1 MTKTFIQTNEFSKNW
16 EELGFDD
23 EDLRKLEL
31 EIMKNPQIGPIVR
44 GTGKLRKMRFSFP
57 NRGKSGS
64 VRVCYVDYVIQEAIY
79 LVTVYSK
86 KEKDNLTHTER
97 NNIKKLIQ
105 LLEVSLKEDC
115 NR

>member
-1 MTKTFIQTNEFSKNW
+1 MTKTFIQTNEFSRNW

-31 EIMKNPQIGPIVR
+31 EIMKNPQIGPVIR

-57 NRGKSGS
+57 DRGKSGS
-64 VRVCYVDYVIQEAIY
+64 VRVCYVDFAIQEAIY

-86 KEKDNLTHTER
+86 KEKDNLTQTER
-97 NNIKKLIQ
+97 NNIKKMIQ
-105 LLEVSLKEDC
+105 LLEVSLKEDG
-115 NR
+115 N

>member
-1 MTKTFIQTNEFSKNW
+1 MTKTFIQTDEFSRNW

-31 EIMKNPQIGPIVR
+31 EIMKNPQIGPVVR

>member
-57 NRGKSGS
+57 DRGKSGS
-64 VRVCYVDYVIQEAIY
+64 VRVCYVDFVIQEAIY

-86 KEKDNLTHTER
+86 KEKDNLTQTER
-97 NNIKKLIQ
+97 NNIKKMIQ
-105 LLEVSLKEDC
+105 LLEVSLKEEG
-115 NR
+115 N

>member
-57 NRGKSGS
+57 DRGKSGS
-64 VRVCYVDYVIQEAIY
+64 VRVCYVDFVIQEAIY
-79 LVTVYSK
+79 FVTVYSK
-86 KEKDNLTHTER
+86 KEKDNLTQTER
-97 NNIKKLIQ
+97 NNIKKMIQ
-105 LLEVSLKEDC
+105 LLEVSLKEEG
-115 NR
+115 N

>member
-1 MTKTFIQTNEFSKNW
+1 MTKTFIQTKEFCRTW

-31 EIMKNPQIGPIVR
+31 EIMKNPQIGPVIR

-57 NRGKSGS
+57 DRGKSGS
-64 VRVCYVDYVIQEAIY
+64 VRVCYVDFVIQEAIY

-86 KEKDNLTHTER
+86 KAKDNLT
-97 NNIKKLIQ
+97 
-105 LLEVSLKEDC
+105 
-115 NR
+115 

>member
-1 MTKTFIQTNEFSKNW
+1 MTKTFIQTDEFSRNW

-57 NRGKSGS
+57 DRGKSGS
-64 VRVCYVDYVIQEAIY
+64 VRVCYVDFVIQETIY

-86 KEKDNLTHTER
+86 KEKDNLTQTER
-97 NNIKKLIQ
+97 NNIKKMIT
-105 LLEVSLKEDC
+105 LLEVSLKEDG
-115 NR
+115 N

>member
-1 MTKTFIQTNEFSKNW
+1 MTKTFIQTNEFSRNW

-31 EIMKNPQIGPIVR
+31 EIMKNPQIGSVIR

-57 NRGKSGS
+57 DRGKSGS
-64 VRVCYVDYVIQEAIY
+64 VRVCYVDFVIQEAIY

-86 KEKDNLTHTER
+86 KEKDNLTQTER
-97 NNIKKLIQ
+97 NNIKKMIQ
-105 LLEVSLKEDC
+105 LLEVSLKEEG
-115 NR
+115 N

>member
-1 MTKTFIQTNEFSKNW
+1 MTKTFIQTNEFSRNW

-31 EIMKNPQIGPIVR
+31 EIMKNPQIGSVIR

-57 NRGKSGS
+57 DRGKSGS
-64 VRVCYVDYVIQEAIY
+64 VRVCYVDFVIQEAIY

-86 KEKDNLTHTER
+86 KEKDNLTQTER
-97 NNIKKLIQ
+97 NNIKKMIT
-105 LLEVSLKEDC
+105 LLEVSLKEEG
-115 NR
+115 N

>member
-1 MTKTFIQTNEFSKNW
+1 MTKTFIQTNEFSRNW

-31 EIMKNPQIGPIVR
+31 EIMKNPQIGPVIR

-57 NRGKSGS
+57 DRGKSGS
-64 VRVCYVDYVIQEAIY
+64 VRVCYVDFVIQEAIY

-86 KEKDNLTHTER
+86 KEKDNLTQTER
-97 NNIKKLIQ
+97 NNIKKMIQ
-105 LLEVSLKEDC
+105 LLEVSLKEDG
-115 NR
+115 N

>member
-1 MTKTFIQTNEFSKNW
+1 MTKTFIQTNEFSRNW

-31 EIMKNPQIGPIVR
+31 EIMKNPQIGPVIR

-57 NRGKSGS
+57 DRGKSGS
-64 VRVCYVDYVIQEAIY
+64 VRVCYVDFVIQEAIY

-86 KEKDNLTHTER
+86 KEKDNLTQTER
-97 NNIKKLIQ
+97 NNIKKMIQ
-105 LLEVSLKEDC
+105 LLVVSLKEDG
-115 NR
+115 N

>member
-57 NRGKSGS
+57 DRGKSGS
-64 VRVCYVDYVIQEAIY
+64 VRVCYVDFVIQEAIY

-86 KEKDNLTHTER
+86 KQKDNLTQTER
-97 NNIKKLIQ
+97 NNIKKMIT
-105 LLEVSLKEDC
+105 LLEVSLKEDG
-115 NR
+115 N

>member
-1 MTKTFIQTNEFSKNW
+1 MTRTFIQTNEFSKNW
-16 EELGFDD
+16 EELGFND

-57 NRGKSGS
+57 DRGKSGS
-64 VRVCYVDYVIQEAIY
+64 VRVCYVDFVIQEAIY

-86 KEKDNLTHTER
+86 KQKDNLTQTER
-97 NNIKKLIQ
+97 NNIKKMIT
-105 LLEVSLKEDC
+105 LLEVSLKEDG
-115 NR
+115 N

>member
-57 NRGKSGS
+57 DRGKSGS
-64 VRVCYVDYVIQEAIY
+64 VRVCYVDFVIQETIY

-86 KEKDNLTHTER
+86 KQKDNLTQTER
-97 NNIKKLIQ
+97 NNIKKMIT
-105 LLEVSLKEDC
+105 LLEVSLKEDG
-115 NR
+115 N

>member
-1 MTKTFIQTNEFSKNW
+1 MTKTFIQTNEFSRNW

-31 EIMKNPQIGPIVR
+31 EIMKNPQIGPVIR

-57 NRGKSGS
+57 DRGKSGS
-64 VRVCYVDYVIQEAIY
+64 VRVCYVDFVIQEAIY

-86 KEKDNLTHTER
+86 KEKDTLTQTER
-97 NNIKKLIQ
+97 NNIKKMIQ
-105 LLEVSLKEDC
+105 LLVVSLKEDG
-115 NR
+115 N